1 MNNDKKIEL
10 LRTDGRGSSSND
22 ERLKLFAQMLDF
34 RGQYNSW
41 DFSKIELLHDHKGL
55 LNVTWSETPKNEDV
69 LQVDNIWINFFL
81 EEKPTHTFK
90 KTDYD
95 RDFSY

>member
-1 MNNDKKIEL
+1 MNQTKPNL

-22 ERLKLFAQMLDF
+22 NRLKLLAQMLEF

-55 LNVTWSETPKNEDV
+55 LNVTWSEVPKLEDV
-69 LQVDNIWINFFL
+69 WEVNEIWTNFFL

-90 KTDYD
+90 NAIYD
-95 RDFSY
+95 RDFNY